1 MLPEIRSKTSGQG
14 RPFVFLHAFPLSH
27 ELFEDWAGPQGFKR
41 ILPDFPGFG
50 LSPTFFGDLDLNQAA
65 QALALHLKQLGVGP
79 KIVLGGI
86 SMGGYWAFEFLR
98 LYPDWVER
106 LVLISTRPGV
116 DKPEGRQNRLAMADR
131 VLREGT
137 EFMVEAMTPGLLGKT
152 TLAQTDKKA
161 ANRLAAWIRATR
173 PEAVAGA
180 QRAMAQRRDQTEF
193 LKEIQVPTLILA
205 GAEDTLIP
213 PSEAQTMKDLIPGSQ
228 LLVVEKA
235 GHLLPM
241 EAPEIFK
248 SSVEEFIRT

>member
-1 MLPEIRSKTSGQG
+1 LLPEIRSETNGQG
-14 RPFVFLHAFPLSH
+14 QAFVFLHAFPLSH
-27 ELFEDWAGPQGFKR
+27 ELFEDWTGPQGFQW

-50 LSPTFFGDLDLNQAA
+50 LSPIFSSDLDLNRAA
-65 QALALHLKQLGVGP
+65 QALATHLKQLGVGP

-98 LYPDWVER
+98 LYPDWVEK
-106 LVLISTRPGV
+106 LVLVSTRPGV

-152 TLAQTDKKA
+152 TLARPDKKA
-161 ANRLAAWIRATR
+161 ANRLAGWIRTTR

-180 QRAMAQRRDQTEF
+180 QRAMAQRRDQTD
-193 LKEIQVPTLILA
+193 LLQGLQVPTLILA
-205 GAEDTLIP
+205 GTEDTLIP
-213 PSEAQTMKDLIPGSQ
+213 PSEAQGMKDLIPGSQ
-228 LLVVEKA
+228 LRIIEKT

-241 EAPEIFK
+241 EVPEIFK

>member
-1 MLPEIRSKTSGQG
+1 MLPEIRSKTNGQG
-14 RPFVFLHAFPLSH
+14 RPFIFLHAFPLSH
-27 ELFEDWAGPQGFKR
+27 ELFEDWAGPKGFQW

-50 LSPTFFGDLDLNQAA
+50 LSPVFSDDLDLHQAA
-65 QALALHLKQLGVGP
+65 QALATHLKQLGVGP

-98 LYPDWVER
+98 LYPDWVEK
-106 LVLISTRPGV
+106 LVLVSTRPGV
-116 DKPEGRQNRLAMADR
+116 DKPEGRQNRLSMADR

-137 EFMVEAMTPGLLGKT
+137 EFMVTAMTPGLLGKT
-152 TLAQTDKKA
+152 TLAQPDKKTSD
-161 ANRLAAWIRATR
+161 RLAAWIRVTR

-180 QRAMAQRRDQTEF
+180 QRAMAQRRDQTDL
-193 LKEIQVPTLILA
+193 LKGLKIPTLILA

-213 PSEAQTMKDLIPGSQ
+213 YSEAQGMKDLIPGSQ
-228 LLVVEKA
+228 LIVVEKT

-248 SSVEEFIRT
+248 SSVEKFVRA